1 MIGEQIRML
10 NDLVVAIS
18 GGAGRIGSVFSK
30 AIVDNGGKVIIGDIS
45 KQKGELLAQEFD
57 LDRSLF
63 IKSDITKPDQIEN
76 FIKVGL
82 QKFGHIDVAVHCSY
96 PRSPQWG
103 TRFED
108 LQPEELKEDLFNQ
121 LGGTILYSQK
131 FIRYFKK
138 QGHGNLIHISSILGI
153 AAPKFEHY
161 EGTDMVS
168 PIEYSAIKSGI
179 IAITRYLAKYCKE
192 QNIRVNCISPGGIL
206 AGQPESFLE
215 NYNKDCIS
223 KGMLDAEDVT
233 GTLIFL
239 LSDKSK
245 YITGQNIVVDDGW
258 SL

>member
-1 MIGEQIRML
+1 MV
-10 NDLVVAIS
+10 NNLVIAIS
-18 GGAGRIGSVFSK
+18 GGVGRVGSVVSK
-30 AIVDNGGKVIIGDIS
+30 AVLDNGGKVIIGDIS

-108 LQPEELKEDLFNQ
+108 LKSKGLKEDLFNQ
-121 LGGTILYSQK
+121 LGGAILFSQK
-131 FIRYFKK
+131 FIRYFRE
-138 QGHGNLIHISSILGI
+138 QEHGNLIHISSIQGV

-168 PIEYSAIKSGI
+168 PIEYSSIKAGI
-179 IAITRYLAKYCKE
+179 IAITRYLAKYCQG

-206 AGQPESFLE
+206 DNQPESFLQKYSK
-215 NYNKDCIS
+215 NCTS
-223 KGMLDAEDVT
+223 KGMLDASDLT
-233 GTLIFL
+233 GTLIYL
-239 LSDKSK
+239 LSDQSK
-245 YITGQNIVVDDGW
+245 YVNGQNIIIDDGW